1 MPVRLPSGATCL
13 VLSALLAP
21 LFASPALDQGQVTF
35 SCATGDVS
43 NTRATSGEQRPVPR
57 ILRYGVAAATDP
69 AAPPLRESREAT
81 VTGGDAARGWLRI
94 DVVFDAAIPRD
105 CRLPLKLT
113 MASDQ
118 GGARDTGVGAQM
130 ARVLDGLEL
139 TSDGRTTVMRH
150 LAGALA
156 FAGMGS
162 DTASFRIPIRATERA
177 GADRHA
183 LKLVMASDYAGG
195 LPFAVAVNP
204 LPAFSLVPPGGPL
217 TAGSPTLLR
226 AQHPVA
232 LLPGTAA
239 MPATFRVTPA
249 TLGRWAG
256 AGPLTPAEMTS
267 RWDDRFSP
275 MRSEAALVPAL
286 IDQPVQGTV
295 TVTFAGRS
303 QSMPVAVNPAP
314 PSCDPAFALAAAPG
328 GLRLTMTNR
337 SRGACPAHVATAQ
350 MPARAI
356 FQLSPAQAT
365 VQTASVSGLRPV
377 SPAPGLRATSVPMLS
392 AQRSDGGALF
402 TINRMALI
410 QLAVGTRFDIDVQ
423 PEGASG
429 AQGRRRIGITLTAAD
444 LAVIR
449 GQ

>member
-1 MPVRLPSGATCL
+1 MPVRFPSRAACLALP
-13 VLSALLAP
+13 ALLAP
-21 LFASPALDQGQVTF
+21 LFASPALAQGQLTF
-35 SCATGDVS
+35 SCATGDAS

-105 CRLPLKLT
+105 CKLPLKLT
-113 MASDQ
+113 TATDQ
-118 GGARDTGVGAQM
+118 GGARDTGVGAQLT
-130 ARVLDGLEL
+130 RVLDGLEPIAGGG
-139 TSDGRTTVMRH
+139 TSVMDH
-150 LAGALA
+150 LAGALT
-156 FAGMGS
+156 FTGNGS
-162 DTASFRIPIRATERA
+162 DTASFRIPIRATESA
-177 GADRHA
+177 GPDRHA

-195 LPFAVAVNP
+195 LPFTVVVNP
-204 LPAFSLVPPGGPL
+204 LPVFSLVPPGGPL
-217 TAGSPTLLR
+217 TAGTPTLLR
-226 AQHPVA
+226 AQHPVG

-239 MPATFRVTPA
+239 MPTRFRLTPA
-249 TLGRWAG
+249 TLGRWQG
-256 AGPLTPAEMTS
+256 ASTATPAEMTS
-267 RWDDRFSP
+267 RWDDRFAP

-286 IDQPVQGTV
+286 IDQPTQGTV

-303 QSMPVAVNPAP
+303 QSMPVAINPAP

-337 SRGACPAHVATAQ
+337 SRGDCPAHVATPL

-356 FQLSPAQAT
+356 FQLGPAQAT

-392 AQRSDGGALF
+392 AQRNDGGALF

-429 AQGRRRIGITLTAAD
+429 STGKRRIGITLTAAD